1 MEGCRLD
8 RRYAGRDA
16 SADPTGPMSHAVR
29 VVLALILTPLVPAVA
44 EANGGTLRLDRVRAG
59 PYLLSL
65 WTQPTPPR
73 VGILDVSLAV
83 IQSPSGDA
91 VLDAKARLNA
101 ESPDR
106 RSTATATLTLGGG
119 RDARLYHGNLGL
131 PSLGAWRFTVVVE
144 GPAGVGQ
151 VDVEFEIQP
160 QTSHWRLLGAALV
173 LVIVAAW
180 WTMFRAR
187 PADVAEGRDEDEPRR
202 DRPNGFARR

>member
-1 MEGCRLD
+1 
-8 RRYAGRDA
+8 
-16 SADPTGPMSHAVR
+16 
-29 VVLALILTPLVPAVA
+29 
-44 EANGGTLRLDRVRAG
+44 
-59 PYLLSL
+59 
-65 WTQPTPPR
+65 

-91 VLDAKARLNA
+91 VLDATARLNA
-101 ESPDR
+101 ESLDR

-131 PSLGAWRFTVVVE
+131 PSSGAWRLTVFVA

-151 VDVEFEIQP
+151 TDVEFEIQP
-160 QTSHWRLLGAALV
+160 QTSLDWRLLGAALV

-187 PADVAEGRDEDEPRR
+187 PAYVAEGGDEDEPRR